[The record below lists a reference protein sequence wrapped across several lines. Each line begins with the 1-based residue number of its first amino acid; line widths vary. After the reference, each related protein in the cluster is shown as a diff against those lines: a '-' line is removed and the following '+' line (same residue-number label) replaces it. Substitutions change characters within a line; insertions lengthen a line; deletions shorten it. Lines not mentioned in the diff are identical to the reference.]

1 MSEKENRAE
10 ALKATARKISRK
22 NWTPPKRGAF
32 YRSLKSQI
40 DSSGKTLK
48 LVD

>member
-1 MSEKENRAE
+1 MPENKDRAE
-10 ALKATARKISRK
+10 TLKTTARKIARK